1 LSEAFLDSVLYL
13 YVLESQIF
21 IKKVLPLYR
30 QGPPNLV
37 EVYVAS
43 VTEVNFVS
51 SFSSTCKDGG
61 REKDEEEDEDGLVWR
76 KSEIS
81 CDRRKSSS
89 RPALRRRRR
98 TRTGG
103 RGSDRLGQKII
114 FLIRP
119 HIL

>member
-1 LSEAFLDSVLYL
+1 MLHH
-13 YVLESQIF
+13 
-21 IKKVLPLYR
+21 
-30 QGPPNLV
+30 
-37 EVYVAS
+37 
-43 VTEVNFVS
+43 VTEVNFFS

-89 RPALRRRRR
+89 RPPLRMWTRMMKR
-98 TRTGG
+98 TRMRTWSGG

-114 FLIRP
+114 FLIRL
-119 HIL
+119 HIIWHFFVTMEAYRYQTSN